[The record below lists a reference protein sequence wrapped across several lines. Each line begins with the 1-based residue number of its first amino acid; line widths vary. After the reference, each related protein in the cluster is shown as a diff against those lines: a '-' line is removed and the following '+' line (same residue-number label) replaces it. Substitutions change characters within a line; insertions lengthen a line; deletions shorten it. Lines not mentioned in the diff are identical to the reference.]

1 MTRLELIT
9 RRLFI
14 KIVTRVHKLKKGKEP
29 DTLINNITDHL
40 AMMLGYYIGKTM
52 FLGVKITVCGLQI
65 KCRVKVTCK
74 RPFKTG
80 DLQAGGDEPDW
91 RFLKDYPIVQFQ
103 LLDPPRSRTT
113 FIMQTG
119 GRIFIPSGYMNS
131 TMGKIWKHW
140 PMEAEKDVRAILRV
154 DGKLYARTMVRIQEG
169 EILDDVLAELSRKY
183 AGGFP
188 ISQEN
193 IDSGDLW
200 IFELEPRKN

>member
-1 MTRLELIT
+1 MKKFFLFLAKATGGVVGLIVLIVFSIFAVARFSDGPIGDGPPLEM
-9 RRLFI
+9 
-14 KIVTRVHKLKKGKEP
+14 VTAG
-29 DTLINNITDHL
+29 
-40 AMMLGYYIGKTM
+40 
-52 FLGVKITVCGLQI
+52 
-65 KCRVKVTCK
+65 
-74 RPFKTG
+74 PFKTG
-80 DLQAGGDEPDW
+80 VLQVSGDEPDW
-91 RFLKDYPIVQFQ
+91 SFLKDKPIVQFQ

-113 FIMQTG
+113 FIMETD

-140 PMEAEKDVRAILRV
+140 PMEAEKDGRAILRV

>member
-1 MTRLELIT
+1 MKKF
-9 RRLFI
+9 FI
-14 KIVTRVHKLKKGKEP
+14 FLAKTIGSIVGLVVLVVFSIFAVARFSDGP
-29 DTLINNITDHL
+29 
-40 AMMLGYYIGKTM
+40 IGPWPIEM
-52 FLGVKITVCGLQI
+52 
-65 KCRVKVTCK
+65 VTAG
-74 RPFKTG
+74 PFKTG
-80 DLQAGGDEPDW
+80 ELQVGGEEPDW
-91 RFLKDYPIVQFQ
+91 SFLKDYPIVQFQ

-140 PMEAEKDVRAILRV
+140 PMEAEKDGRAILRV

-200 IFELEPRKN
+200 IFELEPRNN

>member
-1 MTRLELIT
+1 MKKFFLFLAKAVIGFVGLIVLVIVSIFVVARFSDGPIGNGPPLEM
-9 RRLFI
+9 
-14 KIVTRVHKLKKGKEP
+14 VTAG
-29 DTLINNITDHL
+29 
-40 AMMLGYYIGKTM
+40 
-52 FLGVKITVCGLQI
+52 
-65 KCRVKVTCK
+65 
-74 RPFKTG
+74 PFKTG
-80 DLQAGGDEPDW
+80 DLQVGLDEPDW
-91 RFLKDYPIVQFQ
+91 SFLKDYPIVQFQ
-103 LLDPPRSRTT
+103 LLNPPRSRTT
-113 FIMQTG
+113 FIMETD

-140 PMEAEKDVRAILRV
+140 PMEAEKDGRAILRV

>member
-1 MTRLELIT
+1 MKKFFLFLAKAVTGFVGLIVLVIVSIFVVARFSDGPIGNGPPLEM
-9 RRLFI
+9 
-14 KIVTRVHKLKKGKEP
+14 VTAG
-29 DTLINNITDHL
+29 
-40 AMMLGYYIGKTM
+40 
-52 FLGVKITVCGLQI
+52 
-65 KCRVKVTCK
+65 
-74 RPFKTG
+74 PFKTG
-80 DLQAGGDEPDW
+80 DLQVGLDEPDW
-91 RFLKDYPIVQFQ
+91 SFLKDYPIVQFQ

-113 FIMQTG
+113 FIMETD

-140 PMEAEKDVRAILRV
+140 PMEAEKDGRAILRV

>member
-1 MTRLELIT
+1 MKKFFLFLAKAVIGFVSLIVLVIVSIFVVARFSDGPIGNGPPLEM
-9 RRLFI
+9 
-14 KIVTRVHKLKKGKEP
+14 VTAG
-29 DTLINNITDHL
+29 
-40 AMMLGYYIGKTM
+40 
-52 FLGVKITVCGLQI
+52 
-65 KCRVKVTCK
+65 
-74 RPFKTG
+74 PFKTG
-80 DLQAGGDEPDW
+80 DLQVGLDEPDW
-91 RFLKDYPIVQFQ
+91 SFLKDYPIVQFQ

-113 FIMQTG
+113 FIMETD

-140 PMEAEKDVRAILRV
+140 PMEAEKDGRAILRV

-200 IFELEPRKN
+200 IFELAPRKN

>member
-1 MTRLELIT
+1 MKKFFLFLAKAVTGFVGLIVLVIVSIFVVARFSDGPIGNGPPLEM
-9 RRLFI
+9 
-14 KIVTRVHKLKKGKEP
+14 VTAG
-29 DTLINNITDHL
+29 
-40 AMMLGYYIGKTM
+40 
-52 FLGVKITVCGLQI
+52 
-65 KCRVKVTCK
+65 
-74 RPFKTG
+74 PFKTG
-80 DLQAGGDEPDW
+80 DLQVGLDEPDW
-91 RFLKDYPIVQFQ
+91 SFLKDYPIVQFQ

-113 FIMQTG
+113 FIMETD

-140 PMEAEKDVRAILRV
+140 PMEAEKDGRAILRV

-188 ISQEN
+188 VSQEN